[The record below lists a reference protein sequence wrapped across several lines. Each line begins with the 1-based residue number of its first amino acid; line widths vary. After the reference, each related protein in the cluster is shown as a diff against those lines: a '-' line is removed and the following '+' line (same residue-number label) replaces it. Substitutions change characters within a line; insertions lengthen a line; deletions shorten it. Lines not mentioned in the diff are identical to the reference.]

1 MGKHHGKLKMALTVA
16 GALVL
21 LVLAGLQTAVVVYPC
36 IAASQ
41 FAARTADAPDRG
53 AQLEVA
59 QLAHERMTD
68 AVLVLGYAIENGTQP
83 DPWSEAR
90 LREGMQLYHSG
101 AVGKIIVSGG
111 QGPKDNVP
119 VGMVMRQWL
128 VENGVPEADVFAET
142 EAHST
147 VENFRF
153 SMEIAE
159 ANAIK
164 HMIVTTND
172 FHLFRSFLIGREVM
186 PDALLFVSA
195 DIPMDMKK
203 MVAYLKEPIAILR
216 YWLLGQ

>member
-1 MGKHHGKLKMALTVA
+1 MGKRHRKLKIVLTVA

-21 LVLAGLQTAVVVYPC
+21 LVLVGLQTAVVVYPS
-36 IAASQ
+36 IAASR
-41 FAARTADAPDRG
+41 FAARTAEAPDQG
-53 AQLEVA
+53 AQLEAA
-59 QLAHERMTD
+59 QLANERMAD
-68 AVLVLGYAIENGTQP
+68 AVLVLGYAIENGARP

-90 LREGMQLYHSG
+90 LREGMRLYRSG

-111 QGPKDNVP
+111 QGPKDSVP

-128 VENGVPEADVFAET
+128 VDNGVPEADVFAET

-147 VENFRF
+147 VANFRF
-153 SMEIAE
+153 SKEIAD

-164 HMIVTTND
+164 HMIVTTNG
-172 FHLFRSFLIGREVM
+172 FHLFRSFLIGREEM

-195 DIPMDMKK
+195 DIPMDTKK
-203 MVAYLKEPIAILR
+203 MIAYLKEPIAILR